1 MRNRFNLNEEEKK
14 HIRGLHG
21 INILSEE
28 TTSSLDGDDY
38 KEESETMKIEDI
50 SFNRLDEVGT
60 KAWDVLGNV
69 HVDFRMPNEF
79 KFIGPDGKKWAVS
92 KEWVWQEL
100 NVDDQPKFAAEPNG
114 KPTNEFR
121 NAFDNRQELN

>member
-69 HVDFRMPNEF
+69 HVDFRIPNEF
-79 KFIGPDGKKWAVS
+79 KFIGPDGKKWSVS
-92 KEWVWQEL
+92 KEWVWQEID
-100 NVDDQPKFAAEPNG
+100 VDDQPKFAAEPNG

-121 NAFDNRQELN
+121 NAFDNRQKLN

>member
-1 MRNRFNLNEEEKK
+1 MKDILNLNESEKNR
-14 HIRGLHG
+14 IRGLHN
-21 INILSEE
+21 INEQTIISP
-28 TTSSLDGDDY
+28 DGDDY

-69 HVDFRMPNEF
+69 HVDFRIPNEF
-79 KFIGPDGKKWAVS
+79 KFIGPDGKKWSVS
-92 KEWVWQEL
+92 KEWVWQEID
-100 NVDDQPKFAAEPNG
+100 VDDQPKFAADGKG

>member
-21 INILSEE
+21 INILSEQ
-28 TTSSLDGDDY
+28 TTSSPDGDDY
-38 KEESETMKIEDI
+38 KKESETMKIEDI